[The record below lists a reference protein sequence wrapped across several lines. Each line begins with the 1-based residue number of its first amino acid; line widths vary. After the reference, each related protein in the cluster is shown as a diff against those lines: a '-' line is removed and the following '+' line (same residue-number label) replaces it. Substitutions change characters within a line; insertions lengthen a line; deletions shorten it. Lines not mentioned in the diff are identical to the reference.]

1 MIRRTGPL
9 LLLAALLAWAGG
21 PALAADQ
28 AAKPATGT
36 PANATPAT
44 ASAAGNPA
52 PAGGAAAA
60 GAASGSG
67 DLSGINASG
76 PIQIDAEEGIEWHR
90 DEKTYVAKGNAR
102 ATRGEVALNADT
114 LTAYYD
120 DSGGN
125 SRVTRVVAAGHVRIV
140 TPTQTVYGDRADYD
154 IGQGVLV
161 ITGHDLKAVTPTQTL
176 TAKDRFEYW
185 TKREA
190 VVARGDATA
199 VEPEK
204 KVRADVLTGY
214 FLVGPDGKRT
224 LRQVEAVGNV
234 VISDKAQVARGQK
247 AIYDIAKG
255 IATLSGGVKITRGKN
270 QLNGEFA
277 EVNLNTGLSRMMGG
291 PKGKPGRVHTLIVP
305 EEGGGA
311 SILPGDAA
319 QPKPKKKP

>member
-1 MIRRTGPL
+1 MMRRTGPV
-9 LLLAALLAWAGG
+9 LLLAALLAWAGA
-21 PALAADQ
+21 PAQAADQ
-28 AAKPATGT
+28 AAKP
-36 PANATPAT
+36 PAAKPAT
-44 ASAAGNPA
+44 ATPN
-52 PAGGAAAA
+52 
-60 GAASGSG
+60 GAASGTASPGGG
-67 DLSGINASG
+67 DLNALNASG

-90 DEKTYVAKGNAR
+90 DEKAYIAKGNAR
-102 ATRGEVALNADT
+102 ATRGEVAVNADT

-125 SRVTRVVAAGHVRIV
+125 NRVTRVVAAGHVRIV

-161 ITGHDLKAVTPTQTL
+161 ITGRDLRAVTPTQTL

-185 TKREA
+185 AKREV

-199 VEPEK
+199 VEPDK

-224 LRQVEAVGNV
+224 LRQVEATGNV
-234 VISDKAQVARGQK
+234 VLSDKAQVARGQH
-247 AIYDIAKG
+247 AIYDVARG
-255 IATLSGGVKITRGKN
+255 LATLSGGVKITRGQN

-277 EVNLNTGLSRMMGG
+277 EVNLNTGLSRITGG

-305 EEGGGA
+305 DQNAGA
-311 SILPGDAA
+311 SVLPGEPAA
-319 QPKPKKKP
+319 PAKPKTKP